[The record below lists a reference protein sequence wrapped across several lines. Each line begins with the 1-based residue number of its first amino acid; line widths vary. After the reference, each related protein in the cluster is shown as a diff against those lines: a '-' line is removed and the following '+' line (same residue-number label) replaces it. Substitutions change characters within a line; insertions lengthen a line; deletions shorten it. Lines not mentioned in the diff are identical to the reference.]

1 MAKFP
6 EKHRDTYQKMRSRIN
21 KWLKK
26 NGGHRYAQWVL
37 LAPDMFHLL
46 CKLSVDPDVPTAKK
60 AKLMATIAYFTSPL
74 DIIPEGVV
82 GPVGYV
88 DDVVLTAHVLNDLL
102 NHVDPKVL
110 NRHWAG
116 QEAIFLVIRD
126 VVQTSEELVGAGTLK
141 KLLKSAG

>member
-1 MAKFP
+1 MAKFSK
-6 EKHRDTYQKMRSRIN
+6 KHQDTYQKMRSRVD

-26 NGGHRYAQWVL
+26 NGGHKYAQWVL

-46 CKLSVDPDVPTAKK
+46 CKLSVDPEVPTGKK
-60 AKLMATIAYFTSPL
+60 AKLIATIAYFTSPF
-74 DIIPEGVV
+74 DVISEGVV

-88 DDVVLTAHVLNDLL
+88 DDVVLAAHVLNDLL
-102 NHVDPKVL
+102 NHVDASVL

-116 QEAIFLVIRD
+116 QDAILLVLRD
-126 VVQTSEELVGAGTLK
+126 VVQTSQELVGAGTLK